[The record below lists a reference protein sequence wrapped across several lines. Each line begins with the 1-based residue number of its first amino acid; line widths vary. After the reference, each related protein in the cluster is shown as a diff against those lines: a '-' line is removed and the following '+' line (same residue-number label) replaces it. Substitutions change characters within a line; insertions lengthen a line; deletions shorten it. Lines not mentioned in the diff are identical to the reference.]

1 MSSTSSQGEEWSGAS
16 GTSTSSSVE
25 VETRAP
31 LPPKVYPVGYKLQES
46 IVNTTVRQAPD
57 VPEPARDVLTDEQF
71 WLDGKPNVVLIK
83 EHLTNE
89 GRFKKEHL
97 ATLFDTAYEVFC
109 AEDNVLIV
117 PAPVNV
123 CGDIHGQ
130 YYDLLKLLEIGGD
143 PSNTSYLFLGDYVD
157 RGDFSIEVVIL
168 LFCYKV
174 LFPDTFFMLRGN
186 HECRHLSEYFTFKE
200 ECEHKYDRE
209 IYDTVMDVFDA
220 LPLAAI
226 MNNQFF
232 CVHGG
237 LSPDVTC
244 VEDVNQ
250 IDRFCEPPSKGPMC
264 DILWADPTE
273 DFSQTSP
280 VEFEPNDTRGTSF
293 SFGYKATVAFLNKNK
308 WLSVIRAHEAQD
320 AGYRMYAK
328 NVKTGF
334 PALITLFSAPNY
346 LTHYNN
352 KGAIMRYENNSMT
365 IKQFTDSPHPYYLPS
380 FMNVFNWSLPFV
392 AEKVAELLLVVL
404 NLVNDEILDKKEAS
418 EELRAQMLRKK
429 ILAYSRM
436 FSALKS
442 MREQR
447 ELSVSLNGL
456 NASGGSVPTAKGK
469 DPEAVKLQLQSVV
482 GVRNLDAINEARPAG
497 VEKVLASKF
506 TSSAG
511 QLKRQASKSAIL
523 AMKVGSSNGSSPRSS
538 PPGTPILS
546 PQNSQ
551 AGDIIPTIAT
561 VEEELPFSASTSNAT
576 STATSTAT
584 TPAAT
589 PELSRAAFKTTS

>member
-1 MSSTSSQGEEWSGAS
+1 MSTSSSSQSEEWSASGS
-16 GTSTSSSVE
+16 GTSTSSTE
-25 VETRAP
+25 EARP
-31 LPPKVYPVGYKLQES
+31 PPPPKEYPVGYKLQES
-46 IVNTTVRQAPD
+46 IGNTLERQAPD
-57 VPEPARDVLTDEQF
+57 VPEPAKNILSDEEF
-71 WLDGKPNVVLIK
+71 WLDGKPNVAVIK
-83 EHLTNE
+83 QHLTNE
-89 GRFKKEHL
+89 GKFSKDHL

-157 RGDFSIEVVIL
+157 RGDFSVECVIL
-168 LFCYKV
+168 LFCYKI
-174 LFPDTFFMLRGN
+174 LYPDTFFMLRGN
-186 HECRHLSEYFTFKE
+186 HECRHLTDYFTFKE

-209 IYDTVMDVFDA
+209 IYDTIMDVFDA

-237 LSPDVTC
+237 LSPEINC
-244 VEDVNQ
+244 VEDINQ
-250 IDRFCEPPSKGPMC
+250 LDRFCEPPSKGPMC
-264 DILWADPTE
+264 DLLWADPLE

-280 VEFEPNDTRGTSF
+280 IDFEPNDTRGTSY
-293 SFGYKATVAFLNKNK
+293 SFGYKAAVAFLNKNK

-418 EELRAQMLRKK
+418 DEVRAQMLRKK

-436 FSALKS
+436 VNALKS

-447 ELSVSLNGL
+447 ELSVTLNGM
-456 NASGGSVPTAKGK
+456 NTAGGAVPAAKGK
-469 DPEAVKLQLQSVV
+469 TPDEMRLQLQNVV
-482 GVRNLDAINEARPAG
+482 GVRSLDAINEARPKGIEKILAG
-497 VEKVLASKF
+497 KF
-506 TSSAG
+506 SSSAG
-511 QLKRQASKSAIL
+511 QLRRQASKTAIL
-523 AMKVGSSNGSSPRSS
+523 AMKASPRGS
-538 PPGTPILS
+538 PRTS
-546 PQNSQ
+546 PS
-551 AGDIIPTIAT
+551 GSPRISPKPSGDLDIIPTI
-561 VEEELPFSASTSNAT
+561 SADDMKEPSNT
-576 STATSTAT
+576 TTTTTEVPSNTTA
-584 TPAAT
+584 
-589 PELSRAAFKTTS
+589 